1 VWKDKYMRVNVS
13 DFLREAAERAPHD
26 EALVEYHTQRRS
38 LTWAQFAAEAEHLSR
53 ALSAHGLVAGH
64 RVALVMANGIDL
76 AIAYYAVLQRGYVA
90 VPMNP
95 RATPDEIH
103 WMLADSGSRIV
114 LTDTTGFAN
123 VRDAGDVLVV
133 GDDETSPAGTRHMT
147 WREFLADATDS
158 AAAAPADPEALAV
171 LLYTSGSTGSPRAAM
186 LSHRALIANINQIGR
201 ITPPPLSADDVC
213 LVLLPLFH
221 IYGLNAI
228 LGQAVAM
235 GARCVFVDGFDP
247 DAVLQLI
254 VDEQITNVPVAPPV
268 IAAWAGRDNLAGYLH
283 GVRTILSGASALD
296 PDLAVDFERS
306 CGKVVD
312 QGYGLT
318 EAAPVIATTLG
329 GPDPDHG
336 GQHGVRPQA
345 GSVGKP
351 LPGIEMKIIEPAGTE
366 AKRGDPAQ
374 IWVRGPNLFSG
385 FWPDGS
391 DGPRADGWFATG
403 DVGYIDDSGDLT
415 LVDRVRELVIVSGFN
430 VYPREVENVIEQL
443 PGVSQ
448 VAVVGVPD
456 AVTGEAVLAY
466 VVPEPDH
473 DAATEA
479 TEHHIIEHCRTRL
492 ARFKQPKRVILVDYL
507 PKSATGKI
515 AKGRL
520 RALARSTEL
529 GLDGP

>member
-1 VWKDKYMRVNVS
+1 
-13 DFLREAAERAPHD
+13 
-26 EALVEYHTQRRS
+26 
-38 LTWAQFAAEAEHLSR
+38 
-53 ALSAHGLVAGH
+53 
-64 RVALVMANGIDL
+64 
-76 AIAYYAVLQRGYVA
+76 
-90 VPMNP
+90 
-95 RATPDEIH
+95 
-103 WMLADSGSRIV
+103 
-114 LTDTTGFAN
+114 
-123 VRDAGDVLVV
+123 
-133 GDDETSPAGTRHMT
+133 
-147 WREFLADATDS
+147 
-158 AAAAPADPEALAV
+158 
-171 LLYTSGSTGSPRAAM
+171 
-186 LSHRALIANINQIGR
+186 
-201 ITPPPLSADDVC
+201 
-213 LVLLPLFH
+213 
-221 IYGLNAI
+221 
-228 LGQAVAM
+228 
-235 GARCVFVDGFDP
+235 
-247 DAVLQLI
+247 
-254 VDEQITNVPVAPPV
+254 
-268 IAAWAGRDNLAGYLH
+268 
-283 GVRTILSGASALD
+283 
-296 PDLAVDFERS
+296 
-306 CGKVVD
+306 
-312 QGYGLT
+312 
-318 EAAPVIATTLG
+318 
-329 GPDPDHG
+329 
-336 GQHGVRPQA
+336 
-345 GSVGKP
+345 
-351 LPGIEMKIIEPAGTE
+351 
-366 AKRGDPAQ
+366 DPAQ

-479 TEHHIIEHCRTRL
+479 TEHHITEQHIIEHCRTRL

>member
-1 VWKDKYMRVNVS
+1 MRVNLS

-26 EALVEYHTQRRS
+26 EALVEHHAQRRS
-38 LTWAQFAAEAEHLSR
+38 LTWAQFAAEAERISR
-53 ALSAHGLVAGH
+53 ALSGHGLVAGH

-76 AIAYYAVLQRGYVA
+76 AIAYFAVLQRGYVA

-95 RATPDEIH
+95 RATPDEIG

-114 LTDTTGFAN
+114 LTDATGIAN
-123 VRDAGDVLVV
+123 IGDAGNTLVV
-133 GDDETSPAGTRHMT
+133 VDDGTSRTGRAGQIT

-171 LLYTSGSTGSPRAAM
+171 LLYTSGSSGTPRAAM
-186 LSHRALIANINQIGR
+186 LSHRALIANIDQIGR
-201 ITPPPLSADDVC
+201 LTPPPLSADDVC
-213 LVLLPLFH
+213 LILLPLFH

-228 LGQAVAM
+228 LGQAVAL

-247 DAVLQLI
+247 DAVLRLI
-254 VDEQITNVPVAPPV
+254 ADEQITHVPVAPPV
-268 IAAWAGRDNLAGYLH
+268 IAAWAGRDNVDRYLQS
-283 GVRTILSGASALD
+283 VRTILSGASALD

-306 CGKVVD
+306 CGKVVE

-318 EAAPVIATTLG
+318 EAAPVIAITLG
-329 GPDPDHG
+329 RDTPDHG
-336 GQHGVRPQA
+336 GPRGARPQA
-345 GSVGKP
+345 GSVGKA
-351 LPGIEMKIIEPAGTE
+351 LPGIEMKVIEPAGTE

-385 FWPDGS
+385 YWPDGS
-391 DGPRADGWFATG
+391 DGPREDGWFATG
-403 DVGYIDDSGDLT
+403 DVGYIDDSGDLM

-443 PGVSQ
+443 EGVAQ
-448 VAVVGVPD
+448 VAVVGLPD
-456 AVTGEAVLAY
+456 AVTGEAVLAF
-466 VVPEPDH
+466 VVPESGH
-473 DAATEA
+473 DDV
-479 TEHHIIEHCRTRL
+479 ISDVIEHCRTKL
-492 ARFKQPKRVILVDYL
+492 ARFKQPKKVVLVDYL
-507 PKSATGKI
+507 PKSATGKV

-529 GLDGP
+529 GLDGR